1 MEQGFR
7 TERIPMK
14 TKFGYSMGTMGDV
27 IAFNFF
33 YAYFIYYLTDFA
45 GLPPVMAGIISM
57 ITVWFDAITDPI
69 IGGLSDRSKNPKG
82 RRGPF
87 LIYGAILEYI
97 TLILMY
103 TVMPID
109 SVAFKVVWYLIIGC
123 SFWLGYTLFVIPFL
137 ALGAELTQDYEER
150 NALSTFRGIFIYVA
164 SWFGTAGPMVVIA
177 FVERAGI
184 GEKWAWTIGA
194 VVFGAI
200 ALIGAII
207 CRVTINGKELIAGE
221 SNMKRESI
229 GRILISYF
237 GMLRYRAYR
246 FYIYMVFVFCI
257 AYTMEQGSLVYL
269 MGNKLGLSAGLQS
282 SYWTFFAVFSIVLLP
297 LINRVC
303 NKYGKLKGSAFF
315 YLVATLGM
323 FICYFTQIPNYTI
336 LIVHC
341 FCFCIANSVYWTIG
355 YSMMFDTAEVMEF
368 KNGTRD
374 EGKVTGMGSF
384 AQKLAS
390 SFGAWGL
397 GMLLAFFH
405 YDANAAVQ
413 APETMS
419 GFVKIAA
426 LFPGILLILTAVI
439 CIFNPLSREKF
450 NLLMEKLAKKRAG
463 EEVTDE
469 GIENLF

>member
-109 SVAFKVVWYLIIGC
+109 SVAFKFVWYLIIGC

-194 VVFGAI
+194 VV
-200 ALIGAII
+200 
-207 CRVTINGKELIAGE
+207 R
-221 SNMKRESI
+221 SD
-229 GRILISYF
+229 RIDRSDH
-237 GMLRYRAYR
+237 MPSHDQR
-246 FYIYMVFVFCI
+246 
-257 AYTMEQGSLVYL
+257 QG
-269 MGNKLGLSAGLQS
+269 
-282 SYWTFFAVFSIVLLP
+282 
-297 LINRVC
+297 
-303 NKYGKLKGSAFF
+303 
-315 YLVATLGM
+315 
-323 FICYFTQIPNYTI
+323 
-336 LIVHC
+336 
-341 FCFCIANSVYWTIG
+341 
-355 YSMMFDTAEVMEF
+355 
-368 KNGTRD
+368 
-374 EGKVTGMGSF
+374 
-384 AQKLAS
+384 
-390 SFGAWGL
+390 
-397 GMLLAFFH
+397 
-405 YDANAAVQ
+405 
-413 APETMS
+413 
-419 GFVKIAA
+419 
-426 LFPGILLILTAVI
+426 
-439 CIFNPLSREKF
+439 
-450 NLLMEKLAKKRAG
+450 
-463 EEVTDE
+463 TDRR
-469 GIENLF
+469 GIEYETGIDRTDSDKLFRNAQV